1 MKFRIILTLLL
12 YSSFIKSQVILE
24 DYALNKIIDET
35 SGLEM
40 VQNFFIT
47 HNDSGGEAALY
58 YLSINGKIEK
68 KRKIDLAKNKD
79 WEDITRDKKYFYIAD
94 SGNNY
99 NNRKDLKI
107 YKVPIDEGSDENT
120 KIISF
125 NYPEQKSFVLNRNT
139 IYDGEGLISLDKD
152 LLLFTKNRASKITEL
167 YLIPKKEGNYNAKKI
182 GQIDTKSIVTGAD
195 YDPKLKLLV
204 LTSTLMFNEYYLNV
218 FENFSIENFANIKL
232 EQYEIP
238 IGKTQVEAIKI
249 IDEKSF
255 WITSEDESSSKSA
268 RLMKI
273 SIEK

>member
-1 MKFRIILTLLL
+1 MKLRILLTLFL

-47 HNDSGGEAALY
+47 HNDSGGEPTLY

-79 WEDITRDKKYFYIAD
+79 WEDITKDEKYFYIAD

-107 YKVPIDEGSDENT
+107 YKVPIDEASDENT

-125 NYPEQKSFVLNRNT
+125 NYPCS
-139 IYDGEGLISLDKD
+139 
-152 LLLFTKNRASKITEL
+152 
-167 YLIPKKEGNYNAKKI
+167 
-182 GQIDTKSIVTGAD
+182 
-195 YDPKLKLLV
+195 
-204 LTSTLMFNEYYLNV
+204 
-218 FENFSIENFANIKL
+218 
-232 EQYEIP
+232 
-238 IGKTQVEAIKI
+238 
-249 IDEKSF
+249 
-255 WITSEDESSSKSA
+255 
-268 RLMKI
+268 
-273 SIEK
+273 

>member
-1 MKFRIILTLLL
+1 MKLRIILTLLL

-107 YKVPIDEGSDENT
+107 YKVPIDLS
-120 KIISF
+120 
-125 NYPEQKSFVLNRNT
+125 
-139 IYDGEGLISLDKD
+139 LIH
-152 LLLFTKNRASKITEL
+152 I
-167 YLIPKKEGNYNAKKI
+167 
-182 GQIDTKSIVTGAD
+182 
-195 YDPKLKLLV
+195 
-204 LTSTLMFNEYYLNV
+204 
-218 FENFSIENFANIKL
+218 
-232 EQYEIP
+232 
-238 IGKTQVEAIKI
+238 
-249 IDEKSF
+249 
-255 WITSEDESSSKSA
+255 
-268 RLMKI
+268 
-273 SIEK
+273 